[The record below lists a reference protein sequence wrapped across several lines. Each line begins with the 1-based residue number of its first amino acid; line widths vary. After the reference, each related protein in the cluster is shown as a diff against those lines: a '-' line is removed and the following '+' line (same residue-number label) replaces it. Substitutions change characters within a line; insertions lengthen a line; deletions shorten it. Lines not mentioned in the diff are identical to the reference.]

1 MERKKGQKPSEIS
14 KGGLINIKTNGRISE
29 WNEGAEIIFGYTAKE
44 TVGKH
49 ISILFCEEIFEN
61 EKRII
66 RNLKK
71 GGKEYYEAACKNKN
85 GHTIY
90 ISFTAFPITDQN
102 GKVVEISQF
111 AKDISGLKI
120 AYEKQNILAAIVNSS
135 DDAIISKTLD
145 GIITSWN
152 QAATKMF
159 GYSEKEAIGK
169 HISLII
175 PKDRLPEETI
185 IIENIRAGNKIDHFE
200 TIRISKDG
208 SERQL
213 SITVSPVKDNKGKI
227 IGASKI
233 ARDISTR
240 IEAEKQHQLYLER
253 LHELNHYKDEFMVMA
268 SHELKTP
275 LTIILAS
282 LQILEMEMSNDVRSE
297 FVEKTIKQVKKLS
310 GLITNLLDVSKIQA
324 GKLVLDTS
332 EIDINNLVEE
342 IVNNLQHTTK
352 NQSLQYNKKGKPL
365 LVNGD
370 KERLAQVLIN
380 IIGNA
385 LKYSGENGKIFI
397 SAVRKGKNIVVNIL
411 DEGIGI
417 TNKDLENVFLRFYR
431 GSGPASSYSGSGVGL
446 YISSEI
452 IKSHKGKI
460 WAESEI
466 GKGSSFHFSIPAIG

>member
-14 KGGLINIKTNGRISE
+14 KGGLINIKINGRISE

-71 GGKEYYEAACKNKN
+71 GGKEYYEASCKNRN
-85 GHTIY
+85 GDTIY

-111 AKDISGLKI
+111 AKDISSHKI

-145 GIITSWN
+145 GNITSWN
-152 QAATKMF
+152 RAATKMF

-169 HISLII
+169 HISIIIPIDRLDEETLII
-175 PKDRLPEETI
+175 K
-185 IIENIRAGNKIDHFE
+185 NIRQGKKIDHFE
-200 TIRISKDG
+200 TIRVSNDG
-208 SERQL
+208 SERHL
-213 SITVSPVKDNKGKI
+213 SITVSPVKDNNGKI

-240 IEAEKQHQLYLER
+240 VEAERQRLLYLQR
-253 LHELNHYKDEFMVMA
+253 LQELNNYKDEFMVMA

-275 LTIILAS
+275 LTVILAS
-282 LQILEMEMSNDVRSE
+282 LQILEMEMKNDVRSE
-297 FVEKTIKQVKKLS
+297 FVEKTVKQVKKLS

-324 GKLVLDTS
+324 GKLILNIS
-332 EIDINNLVEE
+332 EIDIKTIIEE
-342 IVNNLQHTTK
+342 VVNNLQQTTK
-352 NQSLQYNKKGKPL
+352 KQTLNFNKENKPL
-365 LVNGD
+365 MANVD
-370 KERLAQVLIN
+370 KEKIEQALIN
-380 IIGNA
+380 ILSNA
-385 LKYSGENGKIFI
+385 IKYNKDNGKVSIEAGI
-397 SAVRKGKNIVVNIL
+397 KGRNIVVSVI

-417 TNKDLENVFLRFYR
+417 DAKDIENIFLRFYR
-431 GSGPASSYSGSGVGL
+431 ASGAASSYSGSGVGL
-446 YISSEI
+446 YISAEI
-452 IKSHKGKI
+452 IKGHSGKI
-460 WAESEI
+460 WAESEV
-466 GKGSSFHFSIPAIG
+466 GKGSSFHFSIPAIR

>member
-14 KGGLINIKTNGRISE
+14 KGGLINIKTNGTISE

-44 TVGKH
+44 SVGKH

-71 GGKEYYEAACKNKN
+71 GSKEYYEAACKNKN
-85 GHTIY
+85 GNTIY

-111 AKDISGLKI
+111 AKDISGHKI

-152 QAATKMF
+152 HAATKMF
-159 GYSEKEAIGK
+159 GYSEKEVIGK
-169 HISLII
+169 HISIII
-175 PKDRLPEETI
+175 PIDRLPEETL
-185 IIENIRAGNKIDHFE
+185 IIENIRKGKKIDHFE
-200 TIRISKDG
+200 TIRISNDG

-213 SITVSPVKDNKGKI
+213 SITVSPIKDNKGKI

-233 ARDISTR
+233 ARDISIR
-240 IEAEKQHQLYLER
+240 VEAEKQHQIYLQR
-253 LHELNHYKDEFMVMA
+253 LQELSNYKDEFMVMA

-275 LTIILAS
+275 LTVILAS
-282 LQILEMEMSNDVRSE
+282 LQILEMEMRNDVRSR
-297 FVEKTIKQVKKLS
+297 FVDKTIKQVKKLS

-324 GKLVLDTS
+324 GKLVLNNS
-332 EIDINNLVEE
+332 KIDINYLVEE
-342 IVNNLQHTTK
+342 VVNNLQHTTK
-352 NQSLQYNKKGKPL
+352 NQSLHYNKQDKPL
-365 LVNGD
+365 LANGD
-370 KERLAQVLIN
+370 KERLEQVLIN

-385 LKYSGENGKIFI
+385 IKYSGDNGKINI
-397 SAVRKGKNIVVNIL
+397 SAARKGKNIVVNVL
-411 DEGIGI
+411 DKGIGI
-417 TNKDLENVFLRFYR
+417 TDKDIENVFLRFYR
-431 GSGPASSYSGSGVGL
+431 GSGAASSYSGSGVGL

-452 IKSHKGKI
+452 IKSHGGKI

-466 GKGSSFHFSIPAIG
+466 GKGSSFHFSIPAI